1 MKYGIS
7 TLLLALL
14 LQSCSHIAMY
24 KEANYRCIDSPY
36 PCSSMQFAYYANHKQ
51 LSSSLKGMGDRIC
64 MKAQADPAYRSC
76 LPSTREFE
84 AQNDTFMVERT
95 KFQRMLDDS
104 RNLLSSIKS
113 SNSHSSAASEGHRQV
128 NALSACNTSYF
139 NEYWKRAYQLSHRN
153 ILQHYMTTDSRYK
166 GLSSNN
172 KALLYGY
179 ILHKDIDNCEMLA
192 QEAIKQDNATI
203 FDLKAQIS
211 KEVIRHEKIQ
221 AEIDRREAIER
232 EKERQRL
239 EAERKRREAERR
251 EQLRREEQ
259 EAARRRWNGDS
270 WMNGHWLIRTQLGT
284 INLYVDTKNQKI
296 KVWNTLYS
304 SGRPEKLYDGRYTL
318 YQDAGSVYGS
328 KWNGFKALSYPG
340 TVIFAD
346 PDAGKLYEPGVGY
359 YESRM

>member
-1 MKYGIS
+1 MKYVIS

-24 KEANYRCIDSPY
+24 KEAEYRCIDSPY

-51 LSSSLKGMGDRIC
+51 LSSFLTGMGDRIC
-64 MKAQADPAYRSC
+64 MKAQADSAYRFC

-95 KFQRMLDDS
+95 EFQRMLDDS

-113 SNSHSSAASEGHRQV
+113 SNSHSTAASEGHRQV
-128 NALSACNTSYF
+128 KVLSAYNTSYF

-166 GLSSNN
+166 DLSNNN

-179 ILHKDIDNCEMLA
+179 ILHKDIDNCKMLA
-192 QEAIKQDNATI
+192 KEAIKQDSATI
-203 FDLKAQIS
+203 IDLKAQIS

-221 AEIDRREAIER
+221 VEIDRREAIER

-239 EAERKRREAERR
+239 ETERR
-251 EQLRREEQ
+251 AQEQ
-259 EAARRRWNGDS
+259 EAAQRRWYDDS
-270 WMNGHWLIRTQLGT
+270 WMNGHWNLRTRYGT

-296 KVWNTLYS
+296 KEYHTLYS
-304 SGRPEKLYDGRYTL
+304 SPLRPEKIYEGRYTL

-328 KWNGFKALSYPG
+328 DYNGYKALSYSG
-340 TVIFAD
+340 SFYLAD
-346 PDAGKLYEPGVGY
+346 PNAGKFYAPGVGY
-359 YESRM
+359 FRKM